1 MKSIKLFFTAALLA
15 VSASGLAQST
25 SVGTTSTEGTKGWNT
40 LYVQYNPSSLV
51 PEKGDSKSFTGFS
64 IGYNRAFSVSHSTP
78 LYLEAGIG
86 VQYSYYSESE
96 TESDLQSR
104 YISTYEDKY
113 SVLSAKIPVSIGYAF
128 RIPNT
133 SISINPYVGIDLR
146 GNMYGKMKDEWTE
159 LDSYNDKTEVT
170 SESINLF
177 SKDDW
182 REWYGY
188 PDESE
193 AKMEADASVWK
204 RFQLGWHA
212 GVNFKCDKLLL
223 GVSYGSDFSE
233 IYKNCKI
240 HTTSVTLGY
249 CF

>member
-64 IGYNRAFSVSHSTP
+64 IGYNRAFSVSQSTP

-96 TESDLQSR
+96 TVSDGLYTSP
-104 YISTYEDKY
+104 YEYKY
-113 SVLSAKIPVSIGYAF
+113 SVLSAKIPVSIGYAL

-133 SISINPYVGIDLR
+133 PISVNPYVGIDLR
-146 GNMYGKMKDEWTE
+146 GNIYGKMKYDWT
-159 LDSYNDKTEVT
+159 DFIHHSTEIG
-170 SESINLF
+170 SGSGNINLF

-182 REWYGY
+182 GEWYGY
-188 PDESE
+188 PDEPE
-193 AKMEADASVWK
+193 AKEEVDASVWK

-212 GVNFKCDKLLL
+212 GVNFKYNKLLL

-233 IYKNCKI
+233 IYKECKI